1 MGRKWDHRLEREL
14 ELYVQEIEAR
24 REDEGIV
31 AELTA
36 AGLMWQEPLV
46 AEVRRHGGPRVLA
59 A

>member
-1 MGRKWDHRLEREL
+1 MGRQWDTRLEREL

-24 REDEGIV
+24 REDEEIA
-31 AELTA
+31 AELAA
-36 AGLMWQEPLV
+36 AGLLWEEPFV